1 MREELRKVAEDIQT
15 FIANDSFPTT
25 IEPAYLRRAV
35 IDYPLRGGKRL
46 RPALVLWTCGLLGGD
61 PAKALAAAAAVEIYH
76 NWTLVH
82 DDIID
87 NDDFRRG
94 QPSTHC
100 ALNQYA
106 ATMLPTAQKEFGRN
120 FAILTGDIQQGW
132 AAAML
137 LKSVECGVS
146 PAVVLA
152 MSRRMHEQLNRELI
166 SGEALDVEY
175 SERDIKTITAA
186 EVEKMLYLKTG
197 ALLRFCVEVGATI
210 ALDDPTYSDS
220 RLKKLALF
228 AANAGVAF
236 QLRDDWLGVFGDA
249 KKLGKPVGADLAEKK
264 PTIMLLKA
272 LELLPP
278 HGKAE
283 LLALLGKPETESSVA
298 RARELLCNSGAEDFV
313 IRRAVELTEQAREHL
328 NSFPDNHYR
337 KLLNELLEYLTE
349 RNV

>member
-1 MREELRKVAEDIQT
+1 MREELQKIAEDIRA
-15 FIANDSFPTT
+15 FIANDSFPST
-25 IEPAYLRRAV
+25 IEPEYLRRAV
-35 IDYPLRGGKRL
+35 VDYPLRGGKRL
-46 RPALVLWTCGLLGGD
+46 RPALVLWSCGLLGGD
-61 PAKALAAAAAVEIYH
+61 AAKAMPAAAAVEIYH

-100 ALNQYA
+100 ALNHYA
-106 ATMLPTAQKEFGRN
+106 ATVLPAASAEFGRN

-132 AAAML
+132 AATML
-137 LKSVECGVS
+137 LKSVEFGVS

-152 MSRRMHEQLNRELI
+152 LSRRMHEQLNRELI

-175 SERDIKTITAA
+175 AERDIGSVTAV

-197 ALLRFCVEVGATI
+197 ALLRFCVETGATI
-210 ALDDPTYSDS
+210 ALDDPSYSDV
-220 RLKKLALF
+220 RLAKLAQF

-236 QLRDDWLGVFGDA
+236 QLRDDWLGVFGDPE
-249 KKLGKPVGADLAEKK
+249 KLGKPIGADLEEKK

-278 HGKAE
+278 DGATE
-283 LLALLGKPETESSVA
+283 LRAMLGQPATDFSIM
-298 RARELLCNSGAEDFV
+298 RARELIRNSGAEEFV
-313 IRRAVELTEQAREHL
+313 IHRAAELTAQARECL
-328 NSFPDNHYR
+328 ESFPDNHYR
-337 KLLNELLEYLTE
+337 KLLSALLEYLTQ